1 MAWWKWLTLKWAQIH
16 LLGTPSSLNWGEG
29 PVIVT
34 SNYSFG
40 KRYIKFTERWMESLK
55 VAIYTDKNKEQH
67 VSRFYQYDFSEIKL
81 LPCQKVSYY
90 LDKGLI
96 FLKTFLPTRI
106 LSGMRLRQYYQIRL
120 KLCWDENLCVEY
132 FTIFILYISSV
143 SVGIENLTNFI
154 SLMFNFS
161 WIYYHPCIVIGSK

>member
-1 MAWWKWLTLKWAQIH
+1 MDLCKTDSGDRRVKLTTETRALQDRVISASRAVLQPTVLQTVPVNNH
-16 LLGTPSSLNWGEG
+16 YQPQDLTDQAPPFRDTLNWGEG

-55 VAIYTDKNKEQH
+55 VAIYTDKNKEQR
-67 VSRFYQYDFSEIKL
+67 VSRFYQYDFSEIKW

-106 LSGMRLRQYYQIRL
+106 LSGMRLRQYYQIRF
-120 KLCWDENLCVEY
+120 KLWDTETCV
-132 FTIFILYISSV
+132 
-143 SVGIENLTNFI
+143 
-154 SLMFNFS
+154 
-161 WIYYHPCIVIGSK
+161 